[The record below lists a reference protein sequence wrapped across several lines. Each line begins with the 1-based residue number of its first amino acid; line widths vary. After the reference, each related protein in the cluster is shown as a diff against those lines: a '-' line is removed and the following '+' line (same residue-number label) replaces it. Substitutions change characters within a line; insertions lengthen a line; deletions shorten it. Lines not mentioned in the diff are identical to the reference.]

1 MRTVCLWALLLA
13 GAAEADSLYTAQSP
27 FASLFSDRK
36 AVCVGDTLNILIVET
51 AQASQN
57 MADQTA
63 AKSNATMGPGVG
75 LLDFIPVIGYSG
87 DIAAQSGGST
97 SRSASFSARI
107 AVTVTGVTPAGN
119 LLVEGS
125 RQVRVHKDYQDIKLS
140 GEVRRQDISADNTVP
155 SYRVANACISY
166 TGSNPLRP
174 GNKVGIITRALH
186 WLF

>member
-1 MRTVCLWALLLA
+1 MLIA
-13 GAAEADSLYTAQSP
+13 GAAGADSLYSPQSP
-27 FASLFSDRK
+27 FSSLFSDRK
-36 AVCVGDTLNILIVET
+36 AVNIGDTLHILIAET

-63 AKSNATMGPGVG
+63 TKSDATMGPGLG
-75 LLDFIPVIGYSG
+75 WLDFIPMFGYSG
-87 DIAAQSGGST
+87 DIAATSGGRT
-97 SRSASFSARI
+97 SRSASFTARI

-119 LLVEGS
+119 LLVEGT
-125 RQVRVHKDYQDIKLS
+125 RQVRVHKDYQDIRLS
-140 GEVRRQDISADNTVP
+140 GEVRRQDIAADNSVP